1 MTVCFVVVL
10 VTCSE
15 ELEFG
20 GAVIWMATEEVLVVA
35 FVVSDSLP
43 FWRLPSN
50 SNPWSNI
57 LNCALKVTVD
67 DHESRILADCVV
79 SS

>member
-35 FVVSDSLP
+35 FVVSDSLR
-43 FWRLPSN
+43 F
-50 SNPWSNI
+50 
-57 LNCALKVTVD
+57 
-67 DHESRILADCVV
+67 
-79 SS
+79 